1 MNCPLSTLPPLR
13 DVIRDAQ
20 LSAKKSFGQNFL
32 LDLNLTRKIAR
43 AVNITP
49 EDTLIE
55 IGAGPGG
62 LTRAL
67 LLEGGQQVIAFEK
80 DPRCVD
86 ALQPLVDAAN
96 GRLSLIQQDA
106 LTVDYRTLGA
116 FPRKVAANLPYNI
129 STPILI
135 LLLQQLDSFAS
146 LTLMFQREVAERL
159 VAKPRTKAYGRLS
172 VLCQTLCDVKMLFD
186 IPPSAFVPAPKV
198 VSTVVQLV
206 PKANFA
212 TVNMAGL
219 EKLTAAAFG
228 QRRKMLKSSL
238 ATIHPDINQRLIAA
252 GIAPAARAEE
262 LTPQDFLT
270 LLAVLHN
277 TGCLNVNNPR
287 H

>member
-1 MNCPLSTLPPLR
+1 MTSPLSTLPPLR
-13 DVIRDAQ
+13 DVIREAQ

-43 AVNITP
+43 AAHITP

-62 LTRAL
+62 LTRGL
-67 LLEGGQQVIAFEK
+67 LLEGAQNVIAFEK
-80 DPRCVD
+80 DPRCVE

-96 GRLSLIQQDA
+96 GRLTLIQQDA
-106 LTVDYRTLGA
+106 LTVDYRTLGT

-135 LLLQQLDSFAS
+135 LLLQQLDSFTS

-186 IPPSAFVPAPKV
+186 IPPSAFVPAPKI
-198 VSTVVQLV
+198 VSTVVQLI
-206 PKANFA
+206 PKAGFGVGVA
-212 TVNMAGL
+212 AARTQEILDMAGL

-238 ATIHPDINQRLIAA
+238 ASIHPDINQCLISA
-252 GIAPAARAEE
+252 GIAPTARAEE

-270 LLAVLHN
+270 LLAGL
-277 TGCLNVNNPR
+277 
-287 H
+287 

>member
-1 MNCPLSTLPPLR
+1 MICHLSALPPLR
-13 DVIRDAQ
+13 DVIREAQ

-43 AVNITP
+43 AVHITP

-62 LTRAL
+62 LTRGL
-67 LLEGGQQVIAFEK
+67 LLEGAQNVIAFEK
-80 DPRCVD
+80 DPRCVE
-86 ALQPLVDAAN
+86 ALQPLVTAAE
-96 GRLSLIQQDA
+96 GRLTLIQQDA
-106 LTVDYRTLGA
+106 LTVDYRTLGT

-135 LLLQQLDSFAS
+135 LLLQQLAAFAS

-186 IPPSAFVPAPKV
+186 IPPSAFVPAPKI

-206 PKANFA
+206 PKKDFA
-212 TVNMAGL
+212 TVDMAGL

-238 ATIHPDINQRLIAA
+238 ASIHPDVTACLITA
-252 GIAPAARAEE
+252 GIAPTARAEE

-270 LLAVLHN
+270 LLAGL
-277 TGCLNVNNPR
+277 
-287 H
+287 

>member
-1 MNCPLSTLPPLR
+1 M
-13 DVIRDAQ
+13 
-20 LSAKKSFGQNFL
+20 
-32 LDLNLTRKIAR
+32 
-43 AVNITP
+43 
-49 EDTLIE
+49 
-55 IGAGPGG
+55 
-62 LTRAL
+62 
-67 LLEGGQQVIAFEK
+67 
-80 DPRCVD
+80 D

-96 GRLSLIQQDA
+96 GRLTLIQQDA

-135 LLLQQLDSFAS
+135 LLLQQLGSFAS

-186 IPPSAFVPAPKV
+186 IPPSAFVPAPKI
-198 VSTVVQLV
+198 VSTVVQLI
-206 PKANFA
+206 PKKDFA
-212 TVNMAGL
+212 IAGRVGVAAARTQEIFDMAGL

-238 ATIHPDINQRLIAA
+238 ASIHPDINQCLIAA
-252 GIAPAARAEE
+252 GIAPTARAEE

-270 LLAVLHN
+270 LLAVL
-277 TGCLNVNNPR
+277 
-287 H
+287 